1 MSTRIKELNAND
13 WKNLVRMIN
22 NLNGKN
28 VKQLTLSVDVL
39 KIVQWYMNASV
50 VIHPDIKNHTEAF
63 FTTVQV

>member
-13 WKNLVRMIN
+13 WKKLVIMIN